1 MALTIVNSVDFVV
14 GLELWQRHMI
24 PYGKKPDGT
33 CDDETEQGCQLYG
46 HIQLRQPPI
55 YKAAG
60 DACHGV
66 NLFSKYH
73 GFVVEQD
80 IAYHPTG
87 RTSDAPH
94 YYCHP
99 KRLPIVEA
107 FLYAGY
113 GEQRQAQ
120 GVEHKPGIL
129 EPLHALGAQYHHAQ
143 CQSRTY
149 NIYGICHPER
159 RSPEHDVA
167 YRTAANGHGN
177 ATHVAAKPI
186 EVLGRRM
193 PDAGDGKG
201 KSTQKLDELL
211 GSGYGNVVVHHP
223 TTLMGSPLAKAFM
236 FSTAVFINRPRAS
249 RVAHAT

>member
-1 MALTIVNSVDFVV
+1 MPAMVNSARPKVSNTNQAFWSRSMRLEHSITMHNAKAVHIIYM
-14 GLELWQRHMI
+14 GL
-24 PYGKKPDGT
+24 
-33 CDDETEQGCQLYG
+33 
-46 HIQLRQPPI
+46 
-55 YKAAG
+55 
-60 DACHGV
+60 
-66 NLFSKYH
+66 
-73 GFVVEQD
+73 
-80 IAYHPTG
+80 
-87 RTSDAPH
+87 
-94 YYCHP
+94 
-99 KRLPIVEA
+99 
-107 FLYAGY
+107 
-113 GEQRQAQ
+113 
-120 GVEHKPGIL
+120 
-129 EPLHALGAQYHHAQ
+129 
-143 CQSRTY
+143 
-149 NIYGICHPER
+149 CHPER
-159 RSPEHDVA
+159 RCPEHNVA